1 MGHYHLNL
9 QAGDPNVQKQATQVG
24 MASSIIYPITLTNR
38 SKYVYLTN
46 QNKTPLTKSN
56 PDGSCFRKTTL
67 FPLNLPASMISTVPG
82 VILALEI
89 EKINK

>member
-46 QNKTPLTKSN
+46 QNKTPLTSDQKQSRWQLLQEN
-56 PDGSCFRKTTL
+56 NSLSLEPPSKYDQH
-67 FPLNLPASMISTVPG
+67 STRSDTSPR
-82 VILALEI
+82 
-89 EKINK
+89 N